1 MRCITKKDIQI
12 KARNIES
19 WDTKTILFHKG
30 DVIHVNK
37 AMVPADEGTLTFIEP
52 LPEEDII
59 KENRWNSRIFGRYVT
74 AKDQL
79 QDLQPDL
86 QNKEVDYYMCGNCLE
101 GAETLEDVKDLFKD
115 FASRSVDMFRLGV
128 EMDDLEIRRDL
139 ALRQLCM

>member
-1 MRCITKKDIQI
+1 MRCIIKKGIWL
-12 KARNIES
+12 KARDLENLAIKSFHFPKGNI
-19 WDTKTILFHKG
+19 
-30 DVIHVNK
+30 VYVNK
-37 AMVPADEGTLTFIEP
+37 AMVPSDEGTLTFLEP

-59 KENRWNSRIFGRYVT
+59 KENRWNSRIFGRYVV
-74 AKDQL
+74 AQNQL

-101 GAETLEDVKDLFKD
+101 EAETLEDVKYLFKD
-115 FASRSVDMFRLGV
+115 FASRSVEMFRLGV